1 MCPRREEARFQ
12 SDVDDGSRYR
22 ARRRHDTQRSAAG
35 RVTRDGDSAD
45 TVQTLPLPMEG
56 GGCAIR
62 CTALQLVCETFS
74 EDAPPWAILYD
85 DEDVSWVPMAFGG
98 VGVARVG
105 RTWVCGHS
113 LHFTFLLF
121 FFFLHLLLSPDTYFC
136 LCSHLPCPCC
146 RRDECLSPL
155 DLGRLW
161 ERGRGFSSFIIRY
174 SKFHVW
180 VAGLLGQCRYPGFFW
195 SGREECRFTR
205 YRWRGG
211 TGWGRGG
218 SRATALG
225 GHCT

>member
-1 MCPRREEARFQ
+1 MR
-12 SDVDDGSRYR
+12 
-22 ARRRHDTQRSAAG
+22 
-35 RVTRDGDSAD
+35 
-45 TVQTLPLPMEG
+45 
-56 GGCAIR
+56 
-62 CTALQLVCETFS
+62 
-74 EDAPPWAILYD
+74 
-85 DEDVSWVPMAFGG
+85 
-98 VGVARVG
+98 
-105 RTWVCGHS
+105 HS
-113 LHFTFLLF
+113 LHGFAARMRNILGRCAPVGDLVRRRGRVLGTYGVWGRRRSARRTDMGVRAFTSLHFSSLL
-121 FFFLHLLLSPDTYFC
+121 FFLHLLLSPDTYFC